1 MGEEKVAGFPYILT
15 GLCCEGAV
23 LKFSMD
29 KCLLAI
35 WGDWLVATAWVH
47 GLGQWTWRDVCL
59 VLRLPPAPS
68 PPLLPITGA
77 LRNAPV
83 PSKAHMI
90 WEPWALSRIFQ
101 ILAQRVEVREV
112 HTNLTSCS
120 ILSPFFSPQ
129 FLGLEKA
136 GSPLPL
142 VTSWVL
148 GWVFSKA

>member
-1 MGEEKVAGFPYILT
+1 MGEERVAGFPYILT

-35 WGDWLVATAWVH
+35 WGDWLLATAWVH
-47 GLGQWTWRDVCL
+47 GLGQWTWWDLCL

-68 PPLLPITGA
+68 PPLFPITGA

-90 WEPWALSRIFQ
+90 WEPRALSSIFQ

-112 HTNLTSCS
+112 TYKSYLLLYPLSLLFPTIPRVGKDRLSSSSCH
-120 ILSPFFSPQ
+120 ILSARV
-129 FLGLEKA
+129 G
-136 GSPLPL
+136 
-142 VTSWVL
+142 V
-148 GWVFSKA
+148 